1 MDRQKAF
8 AYNRK
13 IVQIVT
19 VIGIVLSIM
28 IALAVYR
35 SGYFKGDGEA
45 FRQSLEAMGGLAPI
59 LFILIQVIQVIYPV
73 IPGGVPCLV
82 GHIVFGNALGFTYN
96 FIGITI
102 GSIINFYLARNYG
115 ELLVRSFVSDEQYDK
130 YHHWIDQQDRFGKM
144 LFAAFALP
152 GFPDD
157 FLCMVAGLT
166 SMSFKRFMGIYLL
179 SKPLTLY
186 IYTMIMLKG
195 AGFLSDMLNIFVR
208 GGH

>member
-1 MDRQKAF
+1 MDQQKAF
-8 AYNRK
+8 TYNRK

-19 VIGIVLSIM
+19 VLGIIFSCF
-28 IALAVYR
+28 IAYGVYR
-35 SGYFKGDGEA
+35 SGYFNGNGDA
-45 FRQSLEAMGGLAPI
+45 FRQVLEGMGTLAPI
-59 LFILIQVIQVIYPV
+59 LFILIQIVQVIYPV

-82 GHIVFGNALGFTYN
+82 GHIVFGNTLGFTYN

-115 ELLVRSFVSDEQYDK
+115 ELLVRSFVSDQQYDK
-130 YHHWIDQQDRFGKM
+130 YYHWINQQDRFEKF

-166 SMSFKRFMGIYLL
+166 TMTFKRFMTIYLL
-179 SKPLTLY
+179 SKPATLY
-186 IYTMIMLKG
+186 LYTIIMLRG
-195 AGFLSDMLNIFVR
+195 ADWLSDTIHFIT
-208 GGH
+208 GH